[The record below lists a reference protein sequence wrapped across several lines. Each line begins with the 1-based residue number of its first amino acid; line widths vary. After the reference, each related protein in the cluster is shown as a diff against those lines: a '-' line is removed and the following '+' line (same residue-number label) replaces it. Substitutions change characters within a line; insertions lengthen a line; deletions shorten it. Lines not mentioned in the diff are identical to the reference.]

1 MKIGVA
7 LRQLVDAN
15 PFLAFGLSHRLFNLT
30 QLAQYLCP
38 LVEAR
43 TQKAIK
49 PTALVTA
56 LSRLQK
62 ELRVDDGGAQPF
74 RIDKLVITPDL
85 ATATY
90 YKNQDVHERI
100 GRVSTRV
107 RADHGLFHFTESTSE
122 ISVFFERSFLSIL
135 QHHVP
140 ERPRYLN
147 TSLACVGV
155 RFGEEQ
161 VERPG
166 LLFALFQRIYLQNI
180 NLFDIS
186 STYTELNF
194 YVHRDQV
201 KLVFETLHDS
211 FLRVFEREQ

>member
-1 MKIGVA
+1 MLMKTTVA
-7 LRQLVDAN
+7 LQALVDAH

-30 QLAQYLCP
+30 QLAHYLCP

-43 TQKAIK
+43 AQKSIK

-62 ELRVDDGGAQPF
+62 QLLLPSGDAPMF
-74 RIDKLVITPDL
+74 RIEKLSITADL

-90 YKNQDVHERI
+90 YKNQLVHDRI
-100 GRVSTRV
+100 GQVSTHIR
-107 RADHGLFHFTESTSE
+107 DQNGLFHFTESTNE
-122 ISVFFERSFLSIL
+122 ISVFLERSFLDVL
-135 QHHVP
+135 MQQVP
-140 ERPRYLN
+140 EKPRYLN
-147 TSLACVGV
+147 TKLACVGV
-155 RFGEEQ
+155 RFGAEH

-180 NLFDIS
+180 NIVDIS

-194 YVHRDQV
+194 YIHREHL
-201 KLVFETLHDS
+201 KLVFETLHDC
-211 FLRVFEREQ
+211 FLRVSD

>member
-1 MKIGVA
+1 MKIGLA
-7 LRQLVDAN
+7 LCDLVDAN
-15 PFLAFGLSHRLFNLT
+15 PFLAFGLSNRLFNLT
-30 QLAQYLCP
+30 QLAYYLCP

-43 TQKAIK
+43 TQKSIK

-62 ELRVDDGGAQPF
+62 EMLVDGEPTNPY
-74 RIDKLVITPDL
+74 RIDKLIITPDL

-100 GRVSTRV
+100 GRVSTLV
-107 RADHGLFHFTESTSE
+107 REEKGLFHFTESTSE
-122 ISVFFERSFLSIL
+122 ISVFFERSFLRLL

-140 ERPRYLN
+140 EQPRYIN
-147 TSLACVGV
+147 TALACVGV
-155 RFGEEQ
+155 RFGAEQ
-161 VERPG
+161 VEQPG

-211 FLRVFEREQ
+211 FLGVSG